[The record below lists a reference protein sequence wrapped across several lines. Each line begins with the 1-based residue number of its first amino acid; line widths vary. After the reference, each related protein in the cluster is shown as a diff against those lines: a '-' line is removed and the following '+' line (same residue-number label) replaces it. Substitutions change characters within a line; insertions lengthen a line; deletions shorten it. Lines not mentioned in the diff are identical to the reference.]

1 MPVLDADAHV
11 EESLAT
17 FADPY
22 WDPAYA
28 SQRPY
33 VVPRGEN
40 AAWVIEDR
48 LWPKLQGPGAQ
59 FFASPASIDG
69 RPTALSRRKAE
80 RNGDVLESAELTD
93 VDARLRQMDAE
104 GIHLQVLYPTL
115 FLGHPLAED
124 VGLGNALVRSYNSWL
139 AAVCARRPA
148 RLKWVCVVNLDDV
161 PGACAELRRCKRE
174 LGAVGVMVLGMA
186 GDRKLDQPAFEPFWA
201 EAETLDLAV
210 AVHIGWP
217 SPTFLHLFDN
227 VYDSQT
233 VALYSS
239 LFIGFVDIVAGGVL
253 DRHPRLRV
261 AFLEA
266 GTDWLPFWLGR
277 MEHRAGAVG
286 PFYGYAAKR
295 QPSEY
300 LRGGQ
305 LYFGCEI
312 DDRLLPQMAELVGP
326 EYLLFA
332 SDIPHADREKDAAA
346 ELMGRTDLPETTRQ
360 LILSEN
366 TARFYGL

>member
-1 MPVLDADAHV
+1 MQVLDADAHV

-17 FADPY
+17 FADPW
-22 WDPAYA
+22 WDAAYA
-28 SQRPY
+28 VQRPY
-33 VVPRGEN
+33 VVPRGAD

-48 LWPKLQGPGAQ
+48 LLPKLHGSGVQ
-59 FFASPASIDG
+59 FFLSPASIDG
-69 RPTALSRRKAE
+69 RPTAASVRKAE
-80 RNGDVLESAELTD
+80 RNGDVLGSAELSD
-93 VDARLRQMDAE
+93 VDARLQQMDAE
-104 GIHLQVLYPTL
+104 GLHLQVLYPTL
-115 FLGHPLAED
+115 FLAHPLAED
-124 VGLGNALVRSYNSWL
+124 VGLGNALARSYNSWL
-139 AAVCARRPA
+139 AAVCGRRPD

-161 PGACAELRRCKRE
+161 AGACAELRRCRRE
-174 LGAVGVMVLGMA
+174 LGAVGVMILGTA
-186 GDRKLDQPAFEPFWA
+186 GDRKLDHPTIEPFWA
-201 EAETLDLAV
+201 EAEALDLAV

-217 SPTFLHLFDN
+217 SPSLQRIFDSI
-227 VYDSQT
+227 YDSQT
-233 VALYSS
+233 VALYTS

-277 MEHRAGAVG
+277 MAHRAGEVG
-286 PFYGYAAKR
+286 AYYGYAARR
-295 QPSEY
+295 QPREY

-312 DDRLLPQMAELVGP
+312 DDQLLPQMAELVGP

-332 SDIPHADREKDAAA
+332 SDIPHADREKNAAA
-346 ELMGRTDLPETTRQ
+346 ELLARPDLPSATKQ
-360 LILSEN
+360 LILGEN